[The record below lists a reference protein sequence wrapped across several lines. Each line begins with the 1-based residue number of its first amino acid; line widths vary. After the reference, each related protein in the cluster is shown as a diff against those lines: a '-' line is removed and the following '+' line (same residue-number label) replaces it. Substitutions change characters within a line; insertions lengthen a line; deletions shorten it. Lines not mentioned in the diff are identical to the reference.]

1 MRILSSQEKLYYY
14 KWKWFKKEINID
26 EVNKIAVQTKR
37 LDNYVPD
44 NINQKEINNN
54 EQISKLRLPLIK
66 NKSNDQ
72 IKNGQ
77 FYLCNSLPLD
87 TSRYL

>member
-1 MRILSSQEKLYYY
+1 M
-14 KWKWFKKEINID
+14 N
-26 EVNKIAVQTKR
+26 NTAVQTKR

-66 NKSNDQ
+66 NKSNDP

-87 TSRYL
+87 TYIKIFVTWFQFISINNIQTIIIGSNTRSI

>member
-54 EQISKLRLPLIK
+54 EQISKEITITF
-66 NKSNDQ
+66 D
-72 IKNGQ
+72 
-77 FYLCNSLPLD
+77 
-87 TSRYL
+87 